1 MRTTSKNCLLF
12 TTSTKLNTRKSDYKI
27 VLFTKHKKENN
38 IELFLGTNHYKNNS
52 KKWSN
57 LEKKDVGKTCRWTH
71 GVLAHFFRFS

>member
-38 IELFLGTNHYKNNS
+38 IELFLVANQYKNNS
-52 KKWSN
+52 KK
-57 LEKKDVGKTCRWTH
+57 V
-71 GVLAHFFRFS
+71 V